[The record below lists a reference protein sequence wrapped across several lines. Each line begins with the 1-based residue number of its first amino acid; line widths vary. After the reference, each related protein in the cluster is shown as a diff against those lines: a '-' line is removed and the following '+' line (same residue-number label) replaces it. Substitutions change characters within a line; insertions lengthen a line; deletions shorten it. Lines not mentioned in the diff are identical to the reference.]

1 MTERQSV
8 SLPLVHLDL
17 ASWHFLVEAPG
28 DVLLFD
34 LSVIHKC
41 SPLQHV
47 EDEGLIQILSPCGVI
62 YLHHDRH
69 VERNRPVR
77 DYHLTG
83 IDAPLLT
90 ILLCTLAKD
99 EAGPVPDVD
108 ESAGVSFARRF
119 SHYYGFVHK
128 VTGIYPCGALERAV
142 DFGHAYLDDF
152 AAR

>member
-8 SLPLVHLDL
+8 SFPPVYLDL

-41 SPLQHV
+41 PPLQHV

-62 YLHHDRH
+62 YLHHDRY
-69 VERNRPVR
+69 VERDRPLR
-77 DYHLTG
+77 EHHFTG
-83 IDAPLLT
+83 INTPLLT

-99 EAGPVPDVD
+99 KAGPVPDVD
-108 ESAGVSFARRF
+108 ESARVSFARRF

-128 VTGIYPCGALERAV
+128 VTGVYPCKALTRAINLSQH
-142 DFGHAYLDDF
+142 DIDDF